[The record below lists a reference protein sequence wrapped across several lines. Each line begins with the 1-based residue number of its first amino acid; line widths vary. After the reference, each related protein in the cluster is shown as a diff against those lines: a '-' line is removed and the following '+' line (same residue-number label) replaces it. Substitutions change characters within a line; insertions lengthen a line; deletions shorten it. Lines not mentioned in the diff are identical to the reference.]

1 MSRASDSGVR
11 SGGGGDGA
19 GPRAAGDGVTG
30 KAKSEWELLES
41 ARLTAGPRMLLIAR
55 AVTRACCV
63 FVAGVAVMVLAG
75 WVFDVPRMRSVLNG
89 AVPMNPV
96 TAIGFGLSA
105 WSLWLLCGIEAGPGW
120 RSRAV
125 AQLLAV
131 GVIAIGVQRL
141 LAYFVGFPWAVDELV
156 FTSKLAG
163 NRMAP
168 TTATAFVLTGLAL
181 AGMDVE
187 WSRRRRR
194 PAVWL
199 ALLAGAMG
207 LTALT
212 GYLYHVKEFYGALHT
227 YIAMAPNTAAAFVAL
242 SVGILG
248 ARPRKEPVSVLVSR
262 TAGGASLRKLL
273 PVALLA
279 PLLLGWVRL
288 VGQDKGLYG
297 TEMGAALFAVA
308 TILVLMTVT
317 YLSARSILRTE
328 LRRREAEAMLARSE
342 AFYHS
347 LVETIPQHIYR
358 KDLQGRF
365 TFANSNFCAELNR
378 TAEQIVGK
386 TDFDFYPA
394 DLAERYRKDDQA
406 VVRAGQSRDV
416 IEEHVTPG
424 GKTLY
429 VQVVKTPVY
438 DDAGRVIG
446 TQGLFWDV
454 TDKRRAQ
461 LIVEESNKRLEE
473 ANRQLAEAVE
483 SEHAA
488 HEALKRAQSQVVQT
502 EKLAGIGQMVAGVAH
517 EINNPLAFVNNN
529 VAVLQRDVGAL
540 RRVLEMYRSADGSL
554 PEALRAEVSALI
566 EEIDLPYTLENL
578 DGLFAR
584 SREGLRRIQQIVKD
598 LRDFARLDEGDR
610 QEADLDAGIE
620 STVNIVQG
628 YAKRKGVT
636 VVTEL
641 APLPKVKCQAAKV
654 NQVVM
659 NLLTNAIDASP
670 QGAEVRISTRLDGAA
685 RQAVVEVKDRGS
697 GVPREILDRIFDPF
711 FTTKP
716 IGQGTGLGLSISYG
730 IVNDHGGT
738 IEVDSVAGEGATF
751 RVRLPVDGGKRGGEG
766 K

>member
-1 MSRASDSGVR
+1 MSRASDAGVR
-11 SGGGGDGA
+11 SSRGGDGA

-41 ARLTAGPRMLLIAR
+41 ARLTAGPRMLLVAR
-55 AVTRACCV
+55 TVTRACCV
-63 FVAGVAVMVLAG
+63 FAAGMAVMVLAG
-75 WVFDVPRMRSVLNG
+75 WVFDVQRLRSVLNG

-96 TAIGFGLSA
+96 TAIAFGLSA
-105 WSLWLLCGIEAGPGW
+105 ASLWLLCGIEAGPGW
-120 RSRAV
+120 RSRAL
-125 AQLLAV
+125 AQLLAA
-131 GVIAIGVQRL
+131 GVIAIGAQRL
-141 LAYFVGFPWAVDELV
+141 LAYFVGFPWAIDELV
-156 FTSKLAG
+156 FTSRLAG

-168 TTATAFVLTGLAL
+168 TTAIAFVLTGLAL

-199 ALLAGAMG
+199 AIFAGAMG

-212 GYLYHVKEFYGALHT
+212 GYLYHVKEFYGVVHT
-227 YIAMAPNTAAAFVAL
+227 YIAMAPNTAAGFVAL

-248 ARPRKEPVSVLVSR
+248 ARPRKEPVSILVSR
-262 TAGGASLRKLL
+262 TAGGSSLRKLL

-288 VGQDKGLYG
+288 VGQDKSLYG
-297 TEMGAALFAVA
+297 TEMGAALFAVS
-308 TILVLMTVT
+308 TILVLISVT
-317 YLSARSILRTE
+317 YMSSRSILRTE

-365 TFANSNFCAELNR
+365 TFANSNFCSELNR

-406 VVRAGQSRDV
+406 VIRAGQPRDV

-438 DDAGRVIG
+438 DDSGRVIG

-483 SEHAA
+483 SEHEA

-540 RRVLEMYRSADGSL
+540 RRVLAAFRKSCG
-554 PEALRAEVSALI
+554 
-566 EEIDLPYTLENL
+566 
-578 DGLFAR
+578 
-584 SREGLRRIQQIVKD
+584 RR
-598 LRDFARLDEGDR
+598 
-610 QEADLDAGIE
+610 
-620 STVNIVQG
+620 
-628 YAKRKGVT
+628 
-636 VVTEL
+636 
-641 APLPKVKCQAAKV
+641 
-654 NQVVM
+654 
-659 NLLTNAIDASP
+659 
-670 QGAEVRISTRLDGAA
+670 
-685 RQAVVEVKDRGS
+685 
-697 GVPREILDRIFDPF
+697 
-711 FTTKP
+711 
-716 IGQGTGLGLSISYG
+716 
-730 IVNDHGGT
+730 
-738 IEVDSVAGEGATF
+738 
-751 RVRLPVDGGKRGGEG
+751 
-766 K
+766 